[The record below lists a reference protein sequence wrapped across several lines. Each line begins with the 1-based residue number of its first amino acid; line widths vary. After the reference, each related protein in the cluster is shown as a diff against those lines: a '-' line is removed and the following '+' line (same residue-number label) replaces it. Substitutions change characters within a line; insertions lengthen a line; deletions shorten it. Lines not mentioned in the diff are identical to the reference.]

1 VNKDKTDSCYL
12 ISGLS
17 GSIGGALADIL
28 ISKGCKVIGISRKK
42 ICANLRSKYPSVSWL
57 QYDLSLEDVNAD
69 TITRLK
75 EIIGDQNLKTVFHC
89 AGIHSKGHPME
100 LSQDEYLE
108 SIRGNLISTVN
119 IVKLTLDLMHP
130 GGSILVLNSQA
141 SIAASNEEIA
151 YGVSKRALSAYIEG
165 MQVEATK
172 RKVQLVNVLPGAV
185 KSSMAEH
192 RDNYDKFIDTSELA
206 NLLINISEVGPS
218 IRIKDIEILRRN
230 Y

>member
-1 VNKDKTDSCYL
+1 MN
-12 ISGLS
+12 
-17 GSIGGALADIL
+17 
-28 ISKGCKVIGISRKK
+28 
-42 ICANLRSKYPSVSWL
+42 
-57 QYDLSLEDVNAD
+57 
-69 TITRLK
+69 
-75 EIIGDQNLKTVFHC
+75 
-89 AGIHSKGHPME
+89 

-151 YGVSKRALSAYIEG
+151 YGVSKRALSAYVEG

-192 RDNYDKFIDTSELA
+192 RDNYEKFIDTSELA
-206 NLLINISEVGPS
+206 NLLINLSEVGPS

>member
-1 VNKDKTDSCYL
+1 MTDACYL

-28 ISKGCKVIGISRKK
+28 ISKGCKVIGISRTK
-42 ICANLRSKYPSVSWL
+42 IDANLRSKYPTVSWL
-57 QYDLSLEDVNAD
+57 QYDSSIEDVDAE

-75 EIIGDQNLKTVFHC
+75 KIIGDQNLKTAFHC

-100 LSQDEYLE
+100 LSQNEYLE
-108 SIRGNLISTVN
+108 SLKGNLISTVN
-119 IVKLTLDLMHP
+119 IVKLILDLMHP

-151 YGVSKRALSAYIEG
+151 YGVSKRALSSYIEG

-206 NLLINISEVGPS
+206 RLLIRISEVGPS